1 MCFSVFIIVLY
12 RKHSSFFIDFKDS
25 VISCQLKTNNTLT
38 SITGSEKVVDVS
50 HTHTAINVFLS
61 LLFPAAKHWL
71 RISTSFHPPA
81 PPLSPSLLLPSLS
94 PSLPHPSLTP
104 SDSSERWTWSSCF
117 SLKPRQASLTVLLG
131 ASGATRQWPRLTM
144 TVQLPHWFE
153 WVGLYQDLSGWTRVL
168 TSVPADSFSLWPL
181 SYIHISASKLFF
193 GLELS

>member
-1 MCFSVFIIVLY
+1 MCFSVFLIVLY

-81 PPLSPSLLLPSLS
+81 PPLSPSLLLPSLTPHS
-94 PSLPHPSLTP
+94 LPPSLLPTAVRGERDPAVSHWSPDRLPSLYY
-104 SDSSERWTWSSCF
+104 SELAELRDNG
-117 SLKPRQASLTVLLG
+117 LG
-131 ASGATRQWPRLTM
+131 SQWLYNSRT
-144 TVQLPHWFE
+144 
-153 WVGLYQDLSGWTRVL
+153 GLNELGYTK
-168 TSVPADSFSLWPL
+168 TSADGPVF
-181 SYIHISASKLFF
+181 
-193 GLELS
+193 